1 MLRFP
6 LAAVLLV
13 LAGVSRA
20 GEIVVVMPETPSSPY
35 NDALQGVCDALGA
48 CPTVLTAGEDLEIP
62 ADARVVIA
70 LGGRAAR
77 SRCPARD
84 LLVTALTP
92 GYEARARPAAGRVV
106 RVRLTL
112 APEAFVRRLLA
123 LKPAGKSAALLWSE
137 PASGRFAEAV
147 RMAGLSLGLAV
158 RTIKVVDPDSVP
170 ALLRGLHQTDALWLA
185 PDSALVTPTTFDA
198 ACEYARSADVSFFA
212 PAPALAARCGLAG
225 LAPDFRSVGVRAGE
239 SAKEALAGTPLDE
252 DAYPSAP
259 GAEPMTDITDIVA
272 STKTTTGR

>member
-1 MLRFP
+1 MPRFL
-6 LAAVLLV
+6 LAAAFLV
-13 LAGVSRA
+13 LAGASRA
-20 GEIVVVMPETPSSPY
+20 GQIVVVMPETPSSPY
-35 NDALQGVCDALGA
+35 SEALQGVCDALDA
-48 CPTVLTAGEDLEIP
+48 CPTVMTAGEDLDIP

-77 SRCPARD
+77 ARIPARD

-92 GYEARARPAAGRVV
+92 GYEARVRPGSGRVV

-112 APEAFVRRLLA
+112 DPEALVRRFLV
-123 LKPAGKSAALLWSE
+123 LKPDGKSAALLWSE

-147 RMAGLSLGLAV
+147 RTAGASLGVTV
-158 RTIKVVDPDSVP
+158 RPVKVADPESVP
-170 ALLRGLHQTDALWLA
+170 ALLRGLPQTDALWLA

-198 ACEYARSADVSFFA
+198 VCEYARSARLSFFA

-225 LAPDFRSVGVRAGE
+225 LAPDFRAVGLRAGE
-239 SAKEALAGTPLDE
+239 AAKEALAGSPPDE

-259 GAEPMTDITDIVA
+259 GSEPITDIVA
-272 STKTTTGR
+272 STKTKTGR